1 MIRRWNFGGRKV
13 ATEIENLIFEI
24 EGRQGIPVSSDEILM
39 LEKMGNLGLPIP
51 GGAYTP
57 PSVMLMITQYR
68 RSVEIKAWV
77 LKQPAG
83 ICECCLNAAPFSR
96 ADGFAYLEVH
106 HVRKLTDGGSDTV
119 SNTVAVCPNCHRE
132 LHYGLDSA
140 NLIERLYQ
148 RLSRLKLE

>member
-1 MIRRWNFGGRKV
+1 MIRRWNFWGRKI

-24 EGRQGIPVSSDEILM
+24 EGRQGTPVSSDEMLM

-51 GGAYTP
+51 GGVSTP

-68 RSVEIKAWV
+68 RSVEVKAWV
-77 LKQPAG
+77 LKQAAG